1 MVGGNIMNNL
11 LLEPNKD
18 NLFIEFKEK
27 MFE

>member
-1 MVGGNIMNNL
+1 MVRVNIMNNL
-11 LLEPNKD
+11 LLDSNKD